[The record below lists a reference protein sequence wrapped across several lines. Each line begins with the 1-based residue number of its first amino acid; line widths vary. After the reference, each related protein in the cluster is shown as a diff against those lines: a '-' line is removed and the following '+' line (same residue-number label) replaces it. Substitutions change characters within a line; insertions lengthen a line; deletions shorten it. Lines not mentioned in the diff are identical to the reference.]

1 MKNKNMTF
9 VFPISDALNKIE
21 YYVSKNEYPN
31 SIDINAVKG
40 NIPKRFLPIV
50 TETVDMLASMYLN
63 KKFSSVWGIK
73 PDAKRPLQYAKE
85 NVKRVIPS
93 NNKKR
98 SVCLNKFKDVRKI
111 DSGSFA
117 TVYAATGPKNTRYAI
132 KQISLDVSMYDE
144 IGAESVKRELEVTEL
159 MGEIGAGPKMYD
171 SFLCRSLGKP
181 YVYIVLEYFNR
192 KSLWDYTHEGNVLD
206 EKDVKALSDLVGMM
220 HDNGIVHSDL
230 HAGNILVHEKPDG
243 SLRFAIGDYG
253 MAYFA
258 KDIQEIERA
267 KDVSSAFLN
276 SMEVLAVTIRPLIWK
291 LIRDKIIK
299 FDFKKN

>member
-1 MKNKNMTF
+1 MTF
-9 VFPISDALNKIE
+9 VFPIDECLKKIDL
-21 YYVSKNEYPN
+21 YVSKNEYPR
-31 SIDINAVKG
+31 SIDINTVKSS
-40 NIPKRFLPIV
+40 IPKRYLTIV
-50 TETVDMLASMYLN
+50 NETVDMLASMYLN
-63 KKFSSVWGIK
+63 QKFSGIWGIK

-85 NVKRVIPS
+85 NVRRVIVS

-117 TVYAATGPKNTRYAI
+117 TVYAATGKKNMRYAI
-132 KQISLDVSMYDE
+132 KQISLDASLYDE
-144 IGAESVKRELEVTEL
+144 IGAESIKRELEVTEM

-192 KSLWDYTHEGNVLD
+192 KSLWDYTHEGNVID
-206 EKDVKALSDLVGMM
+206 EKNVKALAELVDKM
-220 HDNGIVHSDL
+220 HTNGIVHSDL
-230 HAGNILVHEKPDG
+230 HAGNILVHENPDG
-243 SLRFAIGDYG
+243 SLKFAIGDYG
-253 MAYFA
+253 MAYFSR
-258 KDIQEIERA
+258 DVQEIERS

-276 SMEVLAVTIRPLIWK
+276 SMEVVAVTIRPLIWK

-299 FDFKKN
+299 FQFCFMK